1 MLADAQRFFEP
12 PQRGAR
18 YALPELPRT
27 VAEST
32 NKGHG
37 RLEKRHL
44 TLMVDEQQF
53 LDWPG
58 VKQVFRLERRVK
70 QVRTGIESSEVVY
83 GMTSCDPKVGTAEQ
97 MLKWTRA
104 YWGIENG
111 LHYRRDVTLHE
122 DATRI
127 SKSLSNLA
135 RAIATINNFIVS
147 LAQKLRYTNLASA
160 RRVFSARIAAQ
171 LF

>member
-1 MLADAQRFFEP
+1 M
-12 PQRGAR
+12 
-18 YALPELPRT
+18 
-27 VAEST
+27 AEFT

-37 RLEKRHL
+37 RLEKRQL

-70 QVRTGIESSEVVY
+70 QVRTGIESIEVAY
-83 GMTSCDPKVGTAEQ
+83 GITSCDPKVGTAEQ

-127 SKSLSNLA
+127 SKPNSNLA
-135 RAIATINNFIVS
+135 RAIATINNFIVA
-147 LAQKLRYTNLASA
+147 LAQKLKYANLASA
-160 RRVFSARIAAQ
+160 RRVFNARIAAQ